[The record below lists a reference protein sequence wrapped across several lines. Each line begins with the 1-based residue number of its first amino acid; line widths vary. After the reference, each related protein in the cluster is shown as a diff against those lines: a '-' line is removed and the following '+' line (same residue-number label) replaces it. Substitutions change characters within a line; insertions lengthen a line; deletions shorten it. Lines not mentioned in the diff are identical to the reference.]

1 MSKRSEG
8 REGME
13 TEKGRIGEGVK
24 NNSPI
29 RRFSDSPFRI
39 FFLLLTAYCLL
50 PTLFTMTAI
59 AAESAIKLY
68 PTPSERSLPIA
79 ISVDAKGQIWFVEL
93 NVNKIAMFQPAI
105 SAFFEYDIPTTRS
118 IPTDIVVDAN
128 GIVWFTEQDANQIGR
143 FDPRT
148 KTFKEYEIP
157 THNSQPTRLT
167 LDRGGNV
174 WFTEFAE
181 NKIGRLDVK
190 KGDTSGCGDVIFYEC

>member
-1 MSKRSEG
+1 MSKRSG
-8 REGME
+8 VREGME
-13 TEKGRIGEGVK
+13 TEKGRIGE
-24 NNSPI
+24 NYFPIPRFPDSPI
-29 RRFSDSPFRI
+29 RFL
-39 FFLLLTAYCLL
+39 FLLLLAAYCLL
-50 PTLFTMTAI
+50 FTMPAI

-93 NVNKIAMFQPAI
+93 NVNKIAMFLPET

-118 IPTDIVVDAN
+118 VPTDIVVDAN
-128 GIVWFTEQDANQIGR
+128 GIVWFTEEDGNQIAR

-157 THNSQPTRLT
+157 THNSQPIKLT

-174 WFTEFAE
+174 WFTEFAG
-181 NKIGRLDVK
+181 NKIGRLDVNH
-190 KGDTSGCGDVIFYEC
+190 TFPPLSRVSF